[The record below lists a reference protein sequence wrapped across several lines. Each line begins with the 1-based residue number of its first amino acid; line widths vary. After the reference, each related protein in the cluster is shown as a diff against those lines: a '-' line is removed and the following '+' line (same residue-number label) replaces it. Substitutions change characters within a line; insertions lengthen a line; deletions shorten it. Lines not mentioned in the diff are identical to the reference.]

1 MTRILVVE
9 DDAAIRRLAQDLLAD
24 EGYEVF
30 TAGSGP
36 AGLDTLST
44 SQPDLV
50 VLDLMMPQM
59 DGFEFARAM
68 EQRHRAVPIV
78 VLSGSHD
85 IERRAEEMGAA
96 GSVLKPFDIDDFLAT
111 VRRALP
117 GVSDASDARG

>member
-9 DDAAIRRLAQDLLAD
+9 DDAAIRRLARDLLAD

-30 TAGSGP
+30 TAESGP
-36 AGLDTLST
+36 AGLDTLSVA
-44 SQPDLV
+44 QPDLV

-59 DGFEFARAM
+59 DGVEFAQAM
-68 EQRHRAVPIV
+68 EERHRVVPIV

-96 GSVLKPFDIDDFLAT
+96 GAVLKPFDIDDFLAT
-111 VRRALP
+111 VRQALP
-117 GVSDASDARG
+117 GMSGATEGRG